1 MKTGTSYGTHW
12 RDNDGRSGQALLCPA
27 AWTRISASLD
37 LTRRESEVVLAALDD
52 LSESD
57 IAEKL
62 GISRHTVHAHLK
74 RLYRKLG
81 IGSRAQLVARVWAE
95 YVALASET
103 QCIAAARRCPWRIAP
118 HWSSACTGGA

>member
-1 MKTGTSYGTHW
+1 MHW
-12 RDNDGRSGQALLCPA
+12 KNDDTQAGQSLFC
-27 AWTRISASLD
+27 SAEWNRLSESLD